1 MTLFGDPAYNPV
13 PFRPPFSA
21 SLAEAAPFRP
31 IRSVRTMRFPSV
43 LHVLMLALLSCGVL
57 ACESLSSR
65 DSAKSATTAFKLPT
79 LAAPRNSVEIDIVFV
94 DRPVSDPLLGKTLW
108 REVDQVGTL
117 SADQRATIREAGL
130 LVGHVGSSPP
140 DALQSLL
147 NLTDEDLE
155 RQRREAN
162 GLPKTAARRI
172 ALPAGTD
179 TELWSSEAVP
189 QRSVPLP
196 DGKKLDL
203 TNVRGLL
210 RLRAER
216 SQDGWARLD
225 FTPEVHHGE
234 ISTRPFAATT
244 GWIYRTTQEVIPCYA
259 QQFSANLNVG
269 EMLVITC
276 DRDRPGTLGQSLFQ
290 FEDTTGLKQR
300 LVVVRL
306 AELSTVTPKRIL
318 PE

>member
-1 MTLFGDPAYNPV
+1 
-13 PFRPPFSA
+13 
-21 SLAEAAPFRP
+21 
-31 IRSVRTMRFPSV
+31 MRFPPV
-43 LHVLMLALLSCGVL
+43 LHISMLALLSCGAL
-57 ACESLSSR
+57 ACQSMSSGR
-65 DSAKSATTAFKLPT
+65 SSAHQATAFKLPLLT
-79 LAAPRNSVEIDIVFV
+79 APRNSVELDIVFV
-94 DRPVSDPLLGKTLW
+94 DRPVSDPLLGRTLW

-117 SADQRATIREAGL
+117 SAEQRATIRDAGI

-147 NLTDEDLE
+147 NLTDQDHE

-162 GLPKTAARRI
+162 GIPKTAARRV

-179 TELWSSEAVP
+179 TEVWSNETVP
-189 QRSVPLP
+189 QRQVTLP
-196 DGKKLDL
+196 EGKKLEL
-203 TNVRGLL
+203 ANMRGLL

-225 FTPEVHHGE
+225 FTPELHHGE
-234 ISTRPFAATT
+234 TNTRPFAATT
-244 GWIYRTTQEVIPCYA
+244 GWIYRTTQEVIPCFA

-269 EMLVITC
+269 EMLVLTC

-290 FEDTTGLKQR
+290 FEDSTGLKQR

-306 AELSTVTPKRIL
+306 AELREIAPKRMHA
-318 PE
+318 E

>member
-1 MTLFGDPAYNPV
+1 
-13 PFRPPFSA
+13 
-21 SLAEAAPFRP
+21 
-31 IRSVRTMRFPSV
+31 MRFPSV
-43 LHVLMLALLSCGVL
+43 IHIAMLALLTCGVL
-57 ACESLSSR
+57 ACESLPSGSS
-65 DSAKSATTAFKLPT
+65 STQQATAFKLPT
-79 LAAPRNSVEIDIVFV
+79 LTAPRDSIELDIVFV

-117 SADQRATIREAGL
+117 SADQRASIREAGL

-147 NLTDEDLE
+147 NLTDEELE

-162 GLPKTAARRI
+162 QLPKTAARRV

-179 TELWSSEAVP
+179 TEVWSNEAVP
-189 QRSVPLP
+189 SRMTTLP
-196 DGKKLDL
+196 DGKKQEL

-225 FTPEVHHGE
+225 FTPELHHGQT
-234 ISTRPFAATT
+234 STRPFAAAT
-244 GWIYRTTQEVIPCYA
+244 GWMYRTTQEVIPCFA
-259 QQFSANLNVG
+259 QQFSASLNVG
-269 EMLVITC
+269 EMLILTC
-276 DRDRPGTLGQSLFQ
+276 DRERPGTLGQSLFQ
-290 FEDTTGLKQR
+290 FEDSTGSKQR

-306 AELSTVTPKRIL
+306 ADLRKITPKRVSA
-318 PE
+318 E

>member
-1 MTLFGDPAYNPV
+1 
-13 PFRPPFSA
+13 
-21 SLAEAAPFRP
+21 
-31 IRSVRTMRFPSV
+31 MRFPSV
-43 LHVLMLALLSCGVL
+43 LHILMLALLSCGVL
-57 ACESLSSR
+57 ACESLPSASS
-65 DSAKSATTAFKLPT
+65 SVEQSTAFKLPT
-79 LAAPRNSVEIDIVFV
+79 LAAPRNSVELDIVFV

-117 SADQRATIREAGL
+117 SADQRATIREAGI

-147 NLTDEDLE
+147 NLTDEELE
-155 RQRREAN
+155 RQRRESN
-162 GLPKTAARRI
+162 GVPKTAARRV

-179 TELWSSEAVP
+179 TEVWSNEAVG
-189 QRSVPLP
+189 QRSVAQP

-203 TNVRGLL
+203 TNARGLL

-225 FTPEVHHGE
+225 FTPELHHGQT
-234 ISTRPFAATT
+234 STRPFAAAT
-244 GWIYRTTQEVIPCYA
+244 GWMYRTTQEVIPYYA

-269 EMLVITC
+269 EMLILTC
-276 DRDRPGTLGQSLFQ
+276 DRERAGTLGQSLFQ
-290 FEDTTGLKQR
+290 FEDSTGLKQR

-306 AELSTVTPKRIL
+306 AELREIAPKRVRT
-318 PE
+318 E